1 MNDLEIP
8 KNLILH
14 LLYIPSKKTKGG
26 FVHSLSFVR
35 PPPRLN
41 PDRFNPRVTCELSP
55 HVDRIACPHAN
66 SWCNTEPDRS
76 KKIRIGQVQRRQL
89 GLEKIRI
96 GYK

>member
-8 KNLILH
+8 KNRILH

-76 KKIRIGQVQRRQL
+76 KKNPDWSSATTPARSRKNPDRL
-89 GLEKIRI
+89 
-96 GYK
+96 